1 MDLYDEA
8 DKHIARFSEA
18 IIELENGNQAMSE
31 DQMYDFIDDWSG
43 AVYESPKDQ
52 WQVALNCRFSE
63 DGDYREAW
71 ETAVGFH
78 NAEDGIDALM
88 ASCAKWFV
96 HGVIVQQFGG
106 YELVAD

>member
-1 MDLYDEA
+1 MDLHDEA
-8 DKHIARFSEA
+8 DKHLARFSEV
-18 IIELENGNQAMSE
+18 IKELADAHQLMDE
-31 DQMYDFIDDWSG
+31 DQLIDFIEAWSA
-43 AVYESPKDQ
+43 AVYETAKDQ

-88 ASCAKWFV
+88 ASCAKCFV